1 MPKTTSR
8 EPNHGSK
15 GKGSITAD
23 SGLGPRLNLLS
34 LFFFLALSPFHS
46 FTLSLFLSLHSS
58 LCLSFSLSFSLS
70 FFLSLSLSRW
80 RTHTHTNSHTHTL
93 SFALR
98 LFHNRGNSRIEC
110 SADLLTLAS
119 ESTGIHEPVV
129 GVESFGSVP

>member
-70 FFLSLSLSRW
+70 FFLSLSLS
-80 RTHTHTNSHTHTL
+80 
-93 SFALR
+93 
-98 LFHNRGNSRIEC
+98 
-110 SADLLTLAS
+110 LTLAHTYTHKLTYTHS
-119 ESTGIHEPVV
+119 LFRSPTVSQSREFKDRV
-129 GVESFGSVP
+129 